1 MKKLVN
7 EEFKRM
13 QFLAGIVTENIINEE
28 QEPDFSG
35 LSQVDDII
43 DAELKKEQPVDE
55 ILGLTAL
62 TAAAFALA
70 IPGIINGVFRIIKA
84 IKDKAPSRFNLSKP
98 GDNQSHIDYIIAFTD
113 KMDGILDTPF
123 RIMLT
128 PFIKDPTR
136 RDKIAKIIKGIA
148 LLIMSLGTDITKSP
162 DIMSV
167 GKELFGKF
175 WGDFVVSKD
184 LADLISKA
192 KVIIPNLLK

>member
-1 MKKLVN
+1 MN
-7 EEFKRM
+7 SQFKRM
-13 QFLAGIVTENIINEE
+13 QFLAGIIKENTLYEE
-28 QEPDFSG
+28 PEPDFSA
-35 LSQVDDII
+35 LAQI
-43 DAELKKEQPVDE
+43 DNIVGDELEDAQKQQPVDE

-128 PFIKDPTR
+128 PFIKDSIK
-136 RDKIAKIIKGIA
+136 RDKVAKFIKAIA
-148 LLIMSLGTDITKSP
+148 LLIMALGTDISKSP
-162 DIMSV
+162 TIMNV
-167 GKELFGKF
+167 GEELI
-175 WGDFVVSKD
+175 GDVFNQVSKSKT
-184 LADLISKA
+184 LEDLIKNA
-192 KVIIPNLLK
+192 KTIIPKLLT